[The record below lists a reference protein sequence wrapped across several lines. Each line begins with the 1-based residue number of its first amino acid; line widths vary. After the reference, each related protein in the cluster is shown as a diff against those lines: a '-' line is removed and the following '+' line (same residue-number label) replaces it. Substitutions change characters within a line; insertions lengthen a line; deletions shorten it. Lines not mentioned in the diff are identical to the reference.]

1 MTPPSTYAHPSTRAS
16 VADSSLFVVLG
27 EAAGR
32 KGVWAYI
39 EGGMG
44 KVSSTIA
51 QAAQERGAEI
61 ATNASVK
68 RILFDGQKAV
78 GVEMDDGT
86 KYVTQSAKWH

>member
-1 MTPPSTYAHPSTRAS
+1 M
-16 VADSSLFVVLG
+16 ADSSALCTSLFAALG

-68 RILFDGQKAV
+68 RILFEGQKAV

-86 KYVTQSAKWH
+86 KYVTHSAQWH